1 MILDYYLSN
10 VMHCFLTY
18 IKKMNLDIKKFFGNK
33 IIFSEINDLIFINIY

>member
-18 IKKMNLDIKKFFGNK
+18 IKKMNLDIKKFL
-33 IIFSEINDLIFINIY
+33 EIK